1 MVNVNTQLY
10 LLESPL
16 QLISAK
22 EASLH
27 YKHCKIVSVVRYGLN
42 KRKLHNAHLRA
53 TQSFLN
59 IKNPITMPSYYL
71 KILNLL
77 IAIIAGYLLKIRFKN
92 IDTICIGDWRA
103 EWMHIVISIIQPK
116 KIILLDDGIITTNIV
131 EKHLKF
137 GQHNLLAM
145 TNNKS
150 IKSCVKRIILKCTFV
165 ATDSNYDLEV
175 FTAYLNTQHTA
186 FLTVTQNT
194 YSNIIDQN
202 TKPLSDDV
210 LYFGTKYSEAGYL
223 SLSSEL
229 EYLGKVFVE
238 LTTSYSD
245 MEISYVV
252 HRDDSTRKKAEIQK
266 IGFTLK
272 SLNMPAELYM
282 LITDRSPKVVAGAS
296 SSVIINANY
305 FSPGSERIIF
315 KLPIKRISKNKLLEV
330 VTMYKSIGT
339 STRIIDLFES

>member
-1 MVNVNTQLY
+1 MNIENGKSNMVNVKTQLY

-27 YKHCKIVSVVRYGLN
+27 YKHRNIVSVVRYGLN
-42 KRKLHNAHLRA
+42 KRKLHNSHIRT
-53 TQSFLN
+53 TQSYLN
-59 IKNPITMPSYYL
+59 IENPITMPIYYF
-71 KILNLL
+71 KIINLL
-77 IAIIAGYLLKIRFKN
+77 IAIMTGYLLKLRFKN

-116 KIILLDDGIITTNIV
+116 KIVLLDDGIITTNIV
-131 EKHLKF
+131 EKYLKS
-137 GQHNLLAM
+137 GQHNLLSTM
-145 TNNKS
+145 NNKS
-150 IKSCVKRIILKCTFV
+150 VKSYMKRIILKCAFV
-165 ATDSNYDLEV
+165 ASDSNYDLEV
-175 FTAYLNTQHTA
+175 FTAYLSTQHTA

-202 TKPLSDDV
+202 TKPLSNDV
-210 LYFGTKYSEAGYL
+210 LYFLTKYSEAGYL

-229 EYLGKVFVE
+229 EYLGKVFAE
-238 LTTSYSD
+238 LTTSFPD
-245 MEISYVV
+245 MEIHYVV

-282 LITDRSPKVVAGAS
+282 LITDKSPKVVSGAS
-296 SSVIINANY
+296 SSVIINAKY
-305 FSPGSERIIF
+305 FSPGSERISF
-315 KLPIKRISKNKLLEV
+315 KLPMKRIRKCKI
-330 VTMYKSIGT
+330 T
-339 STRIIDLFES
+339 